1 MAQEAL
7 DKCEVPPFVDDQYPS
22 NSNSKIFNAMIHP
35 LIRMSIKGVLWY
47 QGSIILHWSFGTF
60 LSFSISLGEANAFW
74 NTNLYDCTFPVLID
88 EWRELWSLHT
98 PSANEFPFGFM
109 QLGPWDENDM
119 NLFPTIRW
127 HQTADYGVVPNDR
140 LKVNMPLW

>member
-1 MAQEAL
+1 M
-7 DKCEVPPFVDDQYPS
+7 
-22 NSNSKIFNAMIHP
+22 
-35 LIRMSIKGVLWY
+35 
-47 QGSIILHWSFGTF
+47 
-60 LSFSISLGEANAFW
+60 
-74 NTNLYDCTFPVLID
+74 ID

-127 HQTADYGVVPNDR
+127 HQTADYGLVPNDR
-140 LKVNMPLW
+140 LKVKILSKRINVKASHKKGHLSIQSLPCLISIEICLDST

>member
-1 MAQEAL
+1 ML
-7 DKCEVPPFVDDQYPS
+7 
-22 NSNSKIFNAMIHP
+22 
-35 LIRMSIKGVLWY
+35 L
-47 QGSIILHWSFGTF
+47 WSFGTF

-127 HQTADYGVVPNDR
+127 HQTGDYGVVPNDR
-140 LKVNMPLW
+140 LKVNSRRFPTLHDRKFSNCILDSVFSWDQQWILSTGKVESIREISSWLPKGLLMQD